1 MFLNIRSNVP
11 RGTLSPPVHE
21 TPNRLGVDA
30 RQMVHRRTALRS
42 CQGVMGAMF
51 HVERCLYVELC
62 FVLHTSFCFAH
73 NF

>member
-1 MFLNIRSNVP
+1 MFLEYTIQCSTWN
-11 RGTLSPPVHE
+11 TLPSGSRD
-21 TPNRLGVDA
+21 PNRLGVDA